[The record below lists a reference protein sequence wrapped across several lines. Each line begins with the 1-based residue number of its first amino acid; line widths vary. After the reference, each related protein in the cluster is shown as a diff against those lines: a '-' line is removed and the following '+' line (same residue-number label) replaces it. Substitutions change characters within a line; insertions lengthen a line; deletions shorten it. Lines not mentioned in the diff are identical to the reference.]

1 MKSYRPVNITMMFM
15 FKSRLGEVVMILKI
29 ATLTLTGT
37 LFLTIL
43 ILVISEA
50 TKEYNS
56 SHNFDNVW

>member
-15 FKSRLGEVVMILKI
+15 FKSRLGEVLMILKI
-29 ATLTLTGT
+29 ATLTLTCT

-50 TKEYNS
+50 TKEYNL
-56 SHNFDNVW
+56 SHNFDNV